1 MTSVGKV
8 ITITSRKGGV
18 GKTTTL
24 LNLAGCYSNLDKKV
38 IILDFDLYTNSISAS
53 LNLEPQKNIF
63 NLVDDISNNRFK
75 DFTNYTTTYND
86 NISVLASPKDP
97 RQASLINLKYIEQII
112 NYAKYNFDVV
122 LIDTSH
128 VLMDLN
134 IIIYDYS
141 DTILNITSNDPIDLI
156 NTKSFINICK
166 DVNFKDLR
174 ILLNEGVNLEEKYFS
189 LYDIRS
195 FLDYNISYRLNESYF
210 VKTIDKYVLAGKILT
225 LAKVYQDK
233 EYSTL
238 EKIALDLLKE
248 RGSYEKK

>member
-75 DFTNYTTTYND
+75 DFHDYTTTYND

-195 FLDYNISYRLNESYF
+195 FLEYNISYRLNESYF

-225 LAKVYQDK
+225 LVKVYQDK

>member
-1 MTSVGKV
+1 MKSVGKV

-18 GKTTTL
+18 GKTTNL
-24 LNLAGCYSNLDKKV
+24 LNLAGVYSNLEKKI
-38 IILDFDLYTNSISAS
+38 IILDFDLYTNSISVS
-53 LNLEPQKNIF
+53 LNLEPDKNIF

-75 DFTNYTTTYND
+75 EFNNYVTKYNS
-86 NISVLASPKDP
+86 NISVLASCKDP

-112 NYAKYNFDVV
+112 NYARYNYDVV

-134 IIIYDYS
+134 IVIYDYS
-141 DTILNITSNDPIDLI
+141 NTILNIMTNDPIDLV

-166 DVNFKDLR
+166 DINFSDLR
-174 ILLNEGVNLEEKYFS
+174 ILLNEGINLEEKYFS

-195 FLDYNISYRLNESYF
+195 FLEYNISYRLNESFF
-210 VKTIDKYVLAGKILT
+210 VKTIDKYVLAGKVITLNKILG
-225 LAKVYQDK
+225 DK
-233 EYSTL
+233 EYKLL

-248 RGSYEKK
+248 VNCHEK

>member
-18 GKTTTL
+18 GKTTNL
-24 LNLAGCYSNLDKKV
+24 LNLAGVYSNLNKKI
-38 IILDFDLYTNSISAS
+38 IILDFDLYTNSISVS
-53 LNLEPQKNIF
+53 LNLEPNKNIF

-75 DFTNYTTTYND
+75 EFNDYVTKYND
-86 NISVLASPKDP
+86 NISVLASCKDP
-97 RQASLINLKYIEQII
+97 RQASLINLKYIEQIV
-112 NYAKYNFDVV
+112 NYAKCNYDVV

-134 IIIYDYS
+134 IVIYDES
-141 DTILNITSNDPIDLI
+141 DTILNIMTNDPIDLV

-166 DVNFKDLR
+166 DINFTDLR
-174 ILLNEGVNLEEKYFS
+174 ILLNEGINVEEKYFS

-195 FLDYNISYRLNESYF
+195 FLEYNISYRLNESFF
-210 VKTIDKYVLAGKILT
+210 VKTIDKYVLAGSILT
-225 LAKVYQDK
+225 LNKVLGDK
-233 EYSTL
+233 EYKLL

-248 RGSYEKK
+248 GDCHEK

>member
-18 GKTTTL
+18 GKTTNL
-24 LNLAGCYSNLDKKV
+24 LNLAGVYSNLNKKI
-38 IILDFDLYTNSISAS
+38 IILDFDLYTNSISVS
-53 LNLEPQKNIF
+53 LNLEPNKNIF

-75 DFTNYTTTYND
+75 EFNDYVTKYNG
-86 NISVLASPKDP
+86 NISVLASCKDP
-97 RQASLINLKYIEQII
+97 RQASLINLKYIEQIV
-112 NYAKYNFDVV
+112 NYAKYNYDVV

-134 IIIYDYS
+134 IVIYDES
-141 DTILNITSNDPIDLI
+141 DTILNIMTNDPIDLV

-166 DVNFKDLR
+166 DINFTDLR
-174 ILLNEGVNLEEKYFS
+174 ILLNEGINVEEKYFS

-195 FLDYNISYRLNESYF
+195 FLEYNISYHLNESFF
-210 VKTIDKYVLAGKILT
+210 VKTIDKYVLAGSILT
-225 LAKVYQDK
+225 LNKVLGDK
-233 EYSTL
+233 EYKLL

-248 RGSYEKK
+248 GDCHEK